1 MASRLTTQEATQL
14 WGRSIIPEPDLHVRI
29 RIVTDEQLLESK
41 GHKLPAIELYNDI
54 IDTWISIEELSF
66 SAIKRDLDHI
76 NHITEL
82 YIYKFIEPDT
92 E

>member
-1 MASRLTTQEATQL
+1 MALSPPTQEVTQL
-14 WGRSIIPEPDLHVRI
+14 WGRSMIPEPDLHVRI

-41 GHKLPAIELYNDI
+41 GHKLPAIELYNDL

-66 SAIKRDLDHI
+66 SAIKHDLDHI

-82 YIYKFIEPDT
+82 YISKFIEPDT